1 MKRAAKQIALA
12 ACLVCGFAAAAPS
25 ALAADPLGRLFLTP
39 DQRSRLEARRQLKVV
54 DTATVQT
61 ERAEDEAPVASYL
74 TVQGE
79 ITRSS
84 GRQTIFINGVP
95 YSSPNSPKGIQLS
108 PGRRAGQ
115 VIIVPSDT
123 SAPVEL
129 KVGQSLDK
137 NSLTVDDALQR
148 AGSIVIGNKP
158 AVKAKSPAR

>member
-1 MKRAAKQIALA
+1 
-12 ACLVCGFAAAAPS
+12 VE
-25 ALAADPLGRLFLTP
+25 T
-39 DQRSRLEARRQLKVV
+39 
-54 DTATVQT
+54 TTVQT
-61 ERAEDEAPVASYL
+61 ESTEDETPVASYL

-95 YSSPNSPKGIQLS
+95 YASPDSPKGIQLS

-115 VIIVPSDT
+115 VIIVPSET

-137 NSLTVDDALQR
+137 NSLTIDDALQR
-148 AGSIVIGNKP
+148 AGSITVGNKP
-158 AVKAKSPAR
+158 AAKPTRKTP